1 MWIGRFCSALLIGCA
16 ASAAGLADTLHVP
29 DPGLGITTLQQA
41 LDAAAAGDTIVLAAG
56 VHFGNAQV
64 SGKAGLRI
72 RGVSASKT
80 ILDAAPQ
87 APLPSGPALIADDCD
102 GLRLEKLTIRHAR
115 AALGSGAGIVV
126 TNSDHVRL
134 DRVLVVDCEEA
145 GVRITGNF
153 ATLSQCEL
161 VACEG
166 GIDLESDFAS
176 VTKTTVRNDR
186 LRGIGVLGS
195 DVTVSKC
202 TVRSIRV
209 GSGISITGERPTVT
223 KCVVEA
229 VLADDSSAISTT
241 GSDPDL
247 AKNKIAGAFN
257 GLFVVYGANGLVRDN
272 VIEDCAGSG
281 IRFGAVAH
289 DLDVRDN
296 VVRRCGTNGA
306 AAVWIDGD
314 AERLT
319 GNVVQDCAGSGFV
332 VFSSNCVLRK
342 NRAERCAKDGFNLE
356 AAITGTTLESNVA
369 VGNHG
374 EGIENSGA
382 ATVLTKNVAKQ
393 NRTDFANDGTLGT
406 ASGNSFATA
415 GAPAPVLD

>member
-1 MWIGRFCSALLIGCA
+1 MWTRRFGVALAFVLSVNVSVRA
-16 ASAAGLADTLHVP
+16 ETLHVP

-41 LDAAAAGDTIVLAAG
+41 LDAATAGDTIVLAAG

-72 RGVSASKT
+72 QGVSSSKT
-80 ILDAAPQ
+80 ILDALPSAPT
-87 APLPSGPALIADDCD
+87 ASGPALIADDCD
-102 GLRLEKLTIRHAR
+102 GLRIERLTIRHAR
-115 AALGSGAGIVV
+115 AATGSGAGIVV
-126 TNSDHVRL
+126 MNSDQVRL
-134 DRVLVVDCEEA
+134 DRVVILDCEEA
-145 GVRITGNF
+145 GVQITGNF
-153 ATLSQCEL
+153 ATLTQCD
-161 VACEG
+161 VFGCEG
-166 GIDLESDFAS
+166 GIDLASDFAS
-176 VTKTTVRNDR
+176 VTKSRVRNDR

-195 DVTVSKC
+195 DVTISKC
-202 TVRSIRV
+202 TVSSIRV
-209 GSGISITGERPTVT
+209 GGGISITGERPTVT

-247 AKNKIAGAFN
+247 AKNKIVGAFN

-306 AAVWIDGD
+306 PAVWIDGD

-319 GNVVQDCAGSGFV
+319 GNVVQDCAGSAFV
-332 VFSSNCVLRK
+332 VFSPNCVLRK
-342 NRAERCAKDGFNLE
+342 NRAERCGKDGFNVE
-356 AAITGTTLESNVA
+356 SGVAATTLESNVA

-374 EGIENSGA
+374 EGFENSGTS
-382 ATVLTKNVAKQ
+382 TVLTKNTAKQ
-393 NRTDFANDGTLGT
+393 NRTEFADDGTLGP
-406 ASGNSFATA
+406 AAGNSFSTVS
-415 GAPAPVLD
+415 APTPVLD